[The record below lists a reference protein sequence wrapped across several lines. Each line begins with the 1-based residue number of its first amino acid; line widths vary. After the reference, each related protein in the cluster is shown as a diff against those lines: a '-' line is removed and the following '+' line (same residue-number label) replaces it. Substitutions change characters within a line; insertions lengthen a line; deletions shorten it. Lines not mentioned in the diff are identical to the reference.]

1 MTHIA
6 KACLRGGGLSVVLED
21 GLVDGVGELVEVFKV
36 LLHLRSQHHVHDA
49 LTQRAVVVS
58 RQILEDVNRVVLVRQ
73 AESQTG
79 VVILQYRPKKEEQEK
94 YFFMSH
100 AQG

>member
-1 MTHIA
+1 
-6 KACLRGGGLSVVLED
+6 
-21 GLVDGVGELVEVFKV
+21 
-36 LLHLRSQHHVHDA
+36 
-49 LTQRAVVVS
+49 
-58 RQILEDVNRVVLVRQ
+58 VRQ